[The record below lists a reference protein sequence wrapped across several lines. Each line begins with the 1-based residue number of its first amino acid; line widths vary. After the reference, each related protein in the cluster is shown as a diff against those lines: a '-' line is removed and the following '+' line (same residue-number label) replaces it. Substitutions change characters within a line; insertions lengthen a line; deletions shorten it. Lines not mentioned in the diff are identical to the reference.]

1 MLRHNERMTTR
12 ARDLHIPFD
21 GVPGEWNA
29 ITDVP
34 GVEVGFVTLVSGDG
48 PLVVGTGPIRTGVTA
63 ILPRG
68 RAGVGVPCS
77 AATHTLNGNGEMT
90 GRAWIDESGSL
101 SMPIAITNTH
111 SVGRVHA
118 GILGWA
124 RDNAQRAMT
133 QWALPVVAETW
144 DGYLNDING
153 FHVTEEH
160 AQTAIETARSG
171 PVLEGNVGGGT
182 GMNCYG
188 FKGGTGTSSRI
199 ATLGSEKFTVGILV
213 QANHGSRHEFEI
225 RGHKLGQK
233 SGAPCPIAETN
244 WLAKDRRKISVP
256 GGAGSVIVV
265 LATDAPLLP
274 TQIEAMTRRIPLG
287 LARNG
292 ANGSHFSGD
301 IFVGFSTANEGAI
314 SADFPDHD
322 FSVTDLESLS
332 FVPWGFMDALFDA
345 VVQATEEAVVNAMVA
360 AADMTGRDG
369 HQSFAIP
376 HGEILAAFG

>member
-1 MLRHNERMTTR
+1 MTTR
-12 ARDLHIPFD
+12 ARDLNIPFD
-21 GVPGEWNA
+21 GVPGQWNA

-34 GVEVGFVTLVSGDG
+34 GVEVGYVTLISEDGQSVPRSGS
-48 PLVVGTGPIRTGVTA
+48 IRTGVTA

-68 RAGVGVPCS
+68 RDGVGIPCA

-90 GRAWIDESGSL
+90 GRAWIEESGSL

-118 GILGWA
+118 GLLSWVHHNSPGTLA
-124 RDNAQRAMT
+124 

-153 FHVTEEH
+153 FHVTEQHGFE
-160 AQTAIETARSG
+160 AFENASSG
-171 PVLEGNVGGGT
+171 PLAEGNVGGGT

-199 ATLGSEKFTVGILV
+199 VSFGSETYTVGILV
-213 QANHGSRHEFEI
+213 QANHGSRHEFQI
-225 RGHKLGQK
+225 RGHNLGQA
-233 SGAPCPIAETN
+233 SSAPCPIADTA
-244 WLAKDRRKISVP
+244 WLDTDRANVTVP

-265 LATDAPLLP
+265 IATDAPLLS
-274 TQIEAMTRRIPLG
+274 TQLESMTRRIPLG

-292 ANGSHFSGD
+292 TTGSHFSGD
-301 IFVGFSTANEGAI
+301 IFLGFSTANTGSITSE
-314 SADFPDHD
+314 FPAHD
-322 FSVTDLESLS
+322 FSTDDLETLA
-332 FVPWGFMDALFDA
+332 FVPWGFMDPLFDA
-345 VVQATEEAVVNAMVA
+345 VVHATEEAVVNAMVA
-360 AADMTGRDG
+360 AEDMTGRDG

-376 HGEILAAFG
+376 HDEIRPAFSA

>member
-1 MLRHNERMTTR
+1 MTTR
-12 ARDLHIPFD
+12 ARDLNIPFD

-34 GVEVGFVTLVSGDG
+34 GVEVGLVTLVSGDG
-48 PLVVGTGPIRTGVTA
+48 PLAVGTGPIRTGVTA

-68 RAGVGVPCS
+68 RAGVGVPCA
-77 AATHTLNGNGEMT
+77 AATYTLNGNGEMT

-118 GILGWA
+118 GTLGWA
-124 RDNAQRAMT
+124 RANAPRAMA

-171 PVLEGNVGGGT
+171 PVSEGNVGGGT

-225 RGHKLGQK
+225 RGHKLGLT
-233 SGAPCPIAETN
+233 SSAPCPIAETN
-244 WLAKDRRKISVP
+244 WLAKDRTAISVP

-274 TQIEAMTRRIPLG
+274 MQIESMTRRIPLG

-292 ANGSHFSGD
+292 TTGSHFSGD

-322 FSVTDLESLS
+322 FSATDLESLS

-360 AADMTGRDG
+360 ADDMTGRDN
-369 HQSFAIP
+369 HQSFALP
-376 HGEILAAFG
+376 HSEILAAFG

>member
-1 MLRHNERMTTR
+1 MTTR

-21 GVPGEWNA
+21 GIPGKWNA
-29 ITDVP
+29 ITDVD
-34 GVEVGFVTLVSGDG
+34 GLEVGFVTLVSGDG
-48 PLVVGTGPIRTGVTA
+48 PLEVGTGPIRTGVTA

-68 RAGVGVPCS
+68 RAGVGIACA

-101 SMPIAITNTH
+101 SMPIALTNTH

-118 GILGWA
+118 GLLSWA
-124 RDNAQRAMT
+124 RTNAPQTMI

-160 AQTAIETARSG
+160 ARTAFETAKSG
-171 PVLEGNVGGGT
+171 PVIEGNVGGGT

-199 ATLGSEKFTVGILV
+199 VSLGSEKYTVGILV

-225 RGHKLGQK
+225 RGHKLGIQ
-233 SGAPCPIAETN
+233 SSAPCPIAEN
-244 WLAKDRRKISVP
+244 PWLEKDRVNVTAP
-256 GGAGSVIVV
+256 GGAGSVIVI

-274 TQIEAMTRRIPLG
+274 TQIESMARRIPLG

-292 ANGSHFSGD
+292 TTGSHFSGD
-301 IFVGFSTANEGAI
+301 IFLGFSTANIG
-314 SADFPDHD
+314 SLTSDFPNRE
-322 FSVTDLESLS
+322 FSAEDMESLS
-332 FVPWGFMDALFDA
+332 FVPWGLMDALFDA

-360 AADMTGRDG
+360 AEDMTGRDG

-376 HGEILAAFG
+376 HDEIRSVFSA